1 MRLLRVRILFP
12 IVSLFAAIYALV
24 CMSNTG
30 ILESA
35 FSVTARFSYTD
46 EKWSNHSQMNNQSE
60 VSNPVCQVML
70 ADTNGTGC
78 MENQSLPELI
88 FVAGIE
94 GSGHHLMSVLFNSLA
109 MKGRLRPYDVI
120 FSPKINLLDP
130 GFIVTNY
137 NMGFGIIRK
146 RLFRNRLAPLVKKMN
161 AIKRAGGRG
170 TVVATNSFPMG
181 FSALTTARPDLLV
194 LKYFDCVLY
203 RLKIIVTKRHPLLA
217 ITSTVRR
224 FGQQRFGP
232 YGKKVLNP
240 FPPEDNPYIM
250 QARITEDQLIYLD
263 QQVRRFSCNQ
273 LHFVSMEKIYSN
285 ETRQIELEELTK
297 FLEFNNEETSAFLN
311 LTLRAPETQIS
322 LPPNCTDCTNK
333 VLYEFFEDRKD
344 MWPLMV

>member
-1 MRLLRVRILFP
+1 MGLFRLKSIFP
-12 IVSLFAAIYALV
+12 IIFIIAVIYAIDWMWNSGIV
-24 CMSNTG
+24 EIDFSPTG
-30 ILESA
+30 VSD
-35 FSVTARFSYTD
+35 TAD
-46 EKWSNHSQMNNQSE
+46 EKWSQPSQINNKSE
-60 VSNPVCQVML
+60 VSNSVCEVML
-70 ADTNGTGC
+70 ATTNEKGC

-109 MKGRLRPYDVI
+109 IKGRPRPYDVI
-120 FSPKINLLDP
+120 FSPNMNLLDP
-130 GFIVTNY
+130 GYIVTNN

-146 RLFRNRLAPLVKKMN
+146 RLFRNRLSPLVKKMN

-217 ITSTVRR
+217 ITSTLRR
-224 FGQQRFGP
+224 FGGRRFGP
-232 YGKKVLNP
+232 YGKKALNP
-240 FPPEDNPYIM
+240 FPPDDNPYIM
-250 QARITEDQLIYLD
+250 QARITEDELIYLD

-273 LHFVSMEKIYSN
+273 LHFVNMEKIYSN
-285 ETRQIELEELTK
+285 ETRQIELKGLTK
-297 FLEFNNEETSAFLN
+297 FLEFNNEEASTFLN